1 MPIPDPGS
9 AGNARPSRSVGPSEF
24 PHMPS
29 GHPDSSPRS
38 RPHAAADPIEPR
50 LAAALRPVAG
60 GDGLEARILEAT
72 AGPLTEAAAADRAM
86 AARLREAL
94 APPSEAVAGLAGR
107 VHAASVAGLPSSAS
121 PRLETAATWDQPA
134 VVGRIT
140 AARAVAGRLAM
151 AASVGLLAVLG
162 WWTTR
167 PSVGPVAGPGGP
179 LAAAPVERL
188 LVADVSRLEDPSWA
202 SLESVYAIET
212 ELAMLDRW
220 DVGSYAEVAGE
231 IEAIIPEFLL
241 ADPGR

>member
-1 MPIPDPGS
+1 MMRIPDPGS
-9 AGNARPSRSVGPSEF
+9 AGNARPSRGVEPPEF

-29 GHPDSSPRS
+29 GHPDSSPRT
-38 RPHAAADPIEPR
+38 RPPAAADPIEPR
-50 LAAALRPVAG
+50 LAAALRPASG

-86 AARLREAL
+86 AARLQAAL
-94 APPSEAVAGLAGR
+94 APPTEAVSGLAGR
-107 VHAASVAGLPSSAS
+107 VHAASVAGLSPAAS
-121 PRLETAATWDQPA
+121 PATSPDRPA
-134 VVGRIT
+134 VLGRIS
-140 AARAVAGRLAM
+140 AARAMAGRVAM

-167 PSVGPVAGPGGP
+167 PPAGPVGGPGGP

-188 LVADVSRLEDPSWA
+188 LASDVTRLEDPSWA
-202 SLESVYAIET
+202 SLESVYEIEA